1 MPVYV
6 SGTLVPPVDAASLD
20 GVTANFGTPGAPQDG
35 YQVTYESNTDEL
47 VLTAPA
53 ATPTFSSG
61 TLGAAAASPAAGD
74 QRLCTDYDVTLEC
87 VVAGTWRVT
96 GADELGVTLGPM
108 AAGQAYN
115 VSGIVSVDAGTAVGP
130 TLANGTSFAI
140 GFWATIVPAT
150 EQILWSQQTAGNG
163 FILGVNAAGPE
174 GYLYLY
180 REGITGPA
188 ASTKVIMAQAVAVG
202 GNTLAVDI
210 AADGLSFTW
219 SLNGGASA
227 TIVTAGVYVPPAVNA
242 YSILGNYQL
251 AAVPLINASI
261 AWAQAWS
268 TLLGAA
274 LATVSGA
281 FARLVPGN
289 PGAATSTYAFLAA
302 KQQAGIQFASPT
314 GSAATPLQYN
324 GLSTKRV
331 QRL

>member
-1 MPVYV
+1 MALYINGV
-6 SGTLVPPVDAASLD
+6 LVPPVDAASLD
-20 GVTANFGTPGAPQDG
+20 GVTANFGTPGVPQDG

-53 ATPTFSSG
+53 ATPSHTSG
-61 TLGAAAASPAAGD
+61 ALGAIPLSPTAEDTYLA
-74 QRLCTDYDVTLEC
+74 TDYDVTLEC
-87 VVAGTWRVT
+87 VVTGTWRVT
-96 GADELGVTLGPM
+96 GADGLGATLGPM

-115 VSGIVSVDAGTAVGP
+115 VSGIHSVNAGTAVGP

-163 FILGVNAAGPE
+163 FIVGVNAAGPE

-202 GNTLAVDI
+202 ANTLAVDI
-210 AADGLSFTW
+210 AADGLSFSW

-227 TIVTAGVYVPPAVNA
+227 TIVTAGVYVPPAINA

-251 AAVPLINASI
+251 AAVPLVDASI

-274 LATVSGA
+274 LPTVSGS
-281 FARLVPGN
+281 FATR
-289 PGAATSTYAFLAA
+289 
-302 KQQAGIQFASPT
+302 
-314 GSAATPLQYN
+314 
-324 GLSTKRV
+324 
-331 QRL
+331 